1 MYKYMLNI
9 KILYSKRYRYNNDID
24 MELTKCFDLHNEAK
38 IIHKCFLLMQQHL
51 MNDLIK
57 VFNKPDMQL
66 VVNRRHDN
74 NAGSKIIKNKD
85 NYLLLLF

>member
-1 MYKYMLNI
+1 
-9 KILYSKRYRYNNDID
+9 
-24 MELTKCFDLHNEAK
+24 
-38 IIHKCFLLMQQHL
+38 
-51 MNDLIK
+51 MNDWIK